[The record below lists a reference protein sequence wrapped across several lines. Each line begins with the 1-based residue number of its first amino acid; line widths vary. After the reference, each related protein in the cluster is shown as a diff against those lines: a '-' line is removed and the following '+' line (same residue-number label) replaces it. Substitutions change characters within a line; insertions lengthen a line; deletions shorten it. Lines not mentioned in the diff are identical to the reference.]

1 MIRKPTFVCANTKNI
16 VSSHSVEQIDK
27 MPPADQDQARN
38 ARQQYRAFWP
48 IRRATQRYKPV
59 FRTLPRYR
67 EVTVGTGPALA
78 SNSKKQHGGPIAML
92 SRKAPPL
99 VFVLWELGLPFPAN
113 HNGYIKSRPS
123 GY

>member
-1 MIRKPTFVCANTKNI
+1 MVRARGFNRYRSNLSSRAIIQSSSDMLLCSMIRKPTFVCANTKNI

-48 IRRATQRYKPV
+48 IRRATQRYKLV

-78 SNSKKQHGGPIAML
+78 SNSK
-92 SRKAPPL
+92 
-99 VFVLWELGLPFPAN
+99 
-113 HNGYIKSRPS
+113 
-123 GY
+123 